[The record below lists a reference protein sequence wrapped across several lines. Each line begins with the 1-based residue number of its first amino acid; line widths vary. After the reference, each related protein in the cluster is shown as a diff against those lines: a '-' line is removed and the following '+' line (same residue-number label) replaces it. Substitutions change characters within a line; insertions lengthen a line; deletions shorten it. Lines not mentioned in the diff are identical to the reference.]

1 MRERLCGYLVV
12 LLIFFSEKI
21 SGQALNTPIPAR
33 FSLRTPALVAAGN
46 RPVTTI
52 PPGFYYRSLGFFCR
66 QELQLQQVTKLPVL
80 FRIGSVDY
88 TNYMERKPQ
97 ARFLFR

>member
-12 LLIFFSEKI
+12 LLIFFSEKS
-21 SGQALNTPIPAR
+21 SGQALNTSYPAR
-33 FSLRTPALVAAGN
+33 FSLRTPALVTAGKQ
-46 RPVTTI
+46 PITVI
-52 PPGFYYRSLGFFCR
+52 PSGFYYRSLGFFCK
-66 QELQLQQVTKLPVL
+66 QELQLQHVTKVPVL
-80 FRIGSVDY
+80 FRVGSVDY